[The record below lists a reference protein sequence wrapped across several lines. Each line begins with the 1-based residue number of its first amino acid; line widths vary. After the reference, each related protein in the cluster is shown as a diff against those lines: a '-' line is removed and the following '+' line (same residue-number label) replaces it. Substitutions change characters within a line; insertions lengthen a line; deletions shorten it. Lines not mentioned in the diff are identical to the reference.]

1 MNYLENLIID
11 QDSFSLSQWD
21 LLIRLLVAIG
31 IGAVIGLERQYS
43 AMKENSHGYS
53 GIRTFIFHS
62 LLGFIAG
69 LFYFLFAPW
78 VYGVL
83 FLGLVIMTAVSY
95 WQTAMQGDR
104 GLTTEISGILTFVL
118 GSMAFYGLI
127 EVSLMITVLVVV
139 VLSSKFR
146 LKSIVG
152 AITADELYAFIRFVV
167 LALLIFPF
175 LPNETFG
182 PYEVLNPREIG
193 WVVLLTSGLGF
204 IGYVL
209 TKFLG
214 NNRGILLSGIV
225 GGLVSSTAVTWVF
238 AQKSKENPSL
248 SASCATAILAASSI
262 MFIRVLIWTFLFN
275 QDLFISVSVP
285 LVLIFIATLGFT
297 FFIFQKD
304 KKTIRPDTEST
315 LKKPLDLK
323 SALVFGFLYM
333 GILLAVSY
341 ANENLGESGILISSA
356 IAGISDIDAITISV
370 SKLTG
375 TSLEVSISVIAVL
388 IASLS
393 NTLVK
398 FGIGWYAGSSAL
410 RSHLL
415 KGYSVSFLGGLLTIL
430 YFIIL

>member
-1 MNYLENLIID
+1 MESLIID
-11 QDSFSLSQWD
+11 QESFSLSQWD

-43 AMKENSHGYS
+43 AMKESSHGYS
-53 GIRTFIFHS
+53 GIRTFIFHA

-69 LFYFLFAPW
+69 LFYYLFAPW
-78 VYGVL
+78 VYGAL
-83 FLGLVIMTAVSY
+83 FLGVVILTAVSY
-95 WQTAMQGDR
+95 WQTALQGDR
-104 GLTTEISGILTFVL
+104 GLTTEISGLITFVL
-118 GSMAFYGLI
+118 GSMAFYGLMEI
-127 EVSLMITVLVVV
+127 SLMITVLVVV

-152 AITADELYAFIRFVV
+152 AITPDELYAFIRFVV

-175 LPNETFG
+175 LPDETFG
-182 PYEVLNPREIG
+182 PYDVLNPREIG

-204 IGYVL
+204 FGYML

-238 AQKSKENPSL
+238 AQKSKESPSL

-275 QDLFISVSVP
+275 QDLFRAVFVP
-285 LVLIFIATLGFT
+285 LILIFAATLGFT

-304 KKTIRPDTEST
+304 KKEVHPETEST

-323 SALVFGFLYM
+323 SALVFGLLYM

-341 ANENLGESGILISSA
+341 ANENLGKSGTLISSA

-375 TSLEVSISVIAVL
+375 DTLTVSIAEIAL
-388 IASLS
+388 FIATIS

-398 FGIGWYAGSSAL
+398 LGIGLYAGSGSL
-410 RSHLL
+410 RMYLIR
-415 KGYSVSFLGGLLTIL
+415 GYSVAFFGGLLAIL
-430 YFIIL
+430 YILLL